1 MSERGPRM
9 SEDTYIVEEK
19 LHPAYYTRQTDAY
32 RLGEQIQKAHEAGI
46 RCQFYVYIPQL
57 ERREENLIIRNHEL
71 DREEKKDEPV
81 SDEFA
86 KQIFEVDGIYLVSN
100 LRTSDRKLKI
110 VAEAPGNNGKVD
122 MKELD
127 DSWEIFLDP
136 VTADVLGIEAPV
148 RREKKYG
155 DENFSSI
162 SADILAKIDRT
173 RHSLGLTHQTIKF
186 RIEEKREK
194 ARIR

>member
-1 MSERGPRM
+1 M

-19 LHPAYYTRQTDAY
+19 LHPAYYTRQIDAY
-32 RLGEQIQKAHEAGI
+32 RLAEQAKKALEAGI
-46 RCQFYVYIPQL
+46 RCQFYVHIPQL
-57 ERREENLIIRNHEL
+57 ERLEENRIIRNHEL
-71 DREEKKDEPV
+71 DGSEKRNEPV
-81 SDEFA
+81 PDEFA
-86 KQIFEVDGIYLVSN
+86 KEIFEVDGIYLVSN

-136 VTADVLGIEAPV
+136 VTADVLGIEASGQ
-148 RREKKYG
+148 REKKYG

-162 SADILAKIDRT
+162 SADVLAKIDRT

-186 RIEEKREK
+186 RIEEKRAA

>member
-1 MSERGPRM
+1 M

-71 DREEKKDEPV
+71 DRGEKRNEPV
-81 SDEFA
+81 PDEFA
-86 KQIFEVDGIYLVSN
+86 KQIFQVDGIYLVSN

-127 DSWEIFLDP
+127 DSWEVFLDP
-136 VTADVLGIEAPV
+136 VTADVLGIEAP
-148 RREKKYG
+148 RHREKKYG
-155 DENFSSI
+155 DENFSTP

-173 RHSLGLTHQTIKF
+173 RHSLGLTHRTIKF
-186 RIEEKREK
+186 RIEEKRDRAK
-194 ARIR
+194 MR